1 MGTSLLLAGA
11 SHPLASSSRSEL
23 LEPVLAFLAVV
34 LFVVMA
40 MVWRRRAYLPHPWAP
55 WKWVLFWAAG
65 VGLLVIAGALMHD
78 WLYPSQAFRSAA
90 MDIGLTGLVLGL
102 LALFWY
108 VLRGPD
114 RNGVVADFDYR
125 GATGRSMPS
134 LIALVWCGSAAL
146 WYGFLFSG
154 PSVGTVTFLALL
166 GVAVFGILVV
176 TTETFAQPRFMVP
189 VVLQTK
195 PGRLEAWL
203 ARRERRKVP
212 PGTSVGARPKH
223 RLAVPELVTVILE
236 PNGHGGWE
244 ASSTDIDDFEAE
256 AASLAELDALTL
268 RDIQTRFANPGGG
281 VHHLH
286 LQFLCE
292 SPNGESAT
300 IVRRKDVLFDVSP
313 VDGGYEAQS
322 VDDAGERYQ
331 GKTLEDLM
339 RSVTA
344 TGVRGARFTWQ
355 RDLEL

>member
-1 MGTSLLLAGA
+1 M
-11 SHPLASSSRSEL
+11 
-23 LEPVLAFLAVV
+23 LAVV

-40 MVWRRRAYLPHPWAP
+40 MVWWRRAYLPHPWAP
-55 WKWVLFWAAG
+55 WRWVLFWLAG
-65 VGLLVIAGALMHD
+65 GGLLVTAAALMHD

-90 MDIGLTGLVLGL
+90 VDIGLTALVLGL
-102 LALFWY
+102 PALFWY

-114 RNGVVADFDYR
+114 RNGVVADWDYR
-125 GATGRSMPS
+125 GVTGRSVPS
-134 LIALVWCGSAAL
+134 LIALVWCGSVAV

-154 PSVGTVTFLALL
+154 PPMGTVTFLALL
-166 GVAVFGILVV
+166 GVAAFGILVV
-176 TTETFAQPRFMVP
+176 TTETFALPRFMVP

-203 ARRERRKVP
+203 ARQERRKVP
-212 PGTSVGARPKH
+212 AGSVEARPRH

-236 PNGHGGWE
+236 PNGQGGWE
-244 ASSTDIDDFEAE
+244 ASSTDLDDFEAE

-292 SPNGESAT
+292 SPNGEAT
-300 IVRRKDVLFDVSP
+300 IVRRKDVLFDVSA
-313 VDGGYEAQS
+313 VAGGYEAQS

-355 RDLEL
+355 RELEL

>member
-1 MGTSLLLAGA
+1 MGTTLLLAGA
-11 SHPLASSSRSEL
+11 SHLLASSSRSEL
-23 LEPVLAFLAVV
+23 FEPLLALLAVV

-40 MVWRRRAYLPHPWAP
+40 MVWWRRAYLPHEWAP
-55 WKWVLFWAAG
+55 WRWVLFWVGG

-125 GATGRSMPS
+125 GVTGRSMPS
-134 LIALVWCGSAAL
+134 LIALVWCGSVAL

-166 GVAVFGILVV
+166 GVAGFGILVV

-189 VVLQTK
+189 VVLQAK

-203 ARRERRKVP
+203 ARRERR
-212 PGTSVGARPKH
+212 SVRAGPAAAARPKH
-223 RLAVPELVTVILE
+223 RLAVPGLVTVILE
-236 PNGHGGWE
+236 PNGRGGWE
-244 ASSTDIDDFEAE
+244 ASSTDLDDFKAE
-256 AASLAELDALTL
+256 AASLADLDALTS

-281 VHHLH
+281 VQRLQ

-292 SPNGESAT
+292 SLNGESSN
-300 IVRRKDVLFDVSP
+300 IVRRKDVLFDVSR
-313 VDGGYEAQS
+313 VAGGYEAQS
-322 VDDAGERYQ
+322 VDDAVERYH

-344 TGVRGARFTWQ
+344 TGVRDARFTWQ
-355 RDLEL
+355 RDIEL